1 MTMTAARAS
10 GTDVPSYTETWD
22 CEPESAAKARRLVS
36 AAFSLWGIGERADVG
51 VLIASELVSN
61 AIEHSGCRRFRIR
74 ISRPSDRTVKI
85 LVSDTSHKVPTP
97 SKADSGSES
106 GRGLHLVEVMSTKWG
121 YDRRRW
127 GKLVWAELELPE
139 ESVRQVE
146 S

>member
-1 MTMTAARAS
+1 MTAVRAS

-36 AAFSLWGIGERADVG
+36 AALSLWGIGERADVC

-61 AIEHSGCRRFRIR
+61 AINHSRCRRFRIR
-74 ISRPSDRTVKI
+74 ISRPHDRTIKI
-85 LVSDTSHKVPTP
+85 LVSDTSHRVPTP
-97 SKADSGSES
+97 GNADSDSES
-106 GRGLHLVEVMSTKWG
+106 GRGLHLIEVMSTKWG

-127 GKLVWAELELPE
+127 GEIVWAELELTE